1 MNQPQ
6 RIVILGGGFAGTKSV
21 STTSNAPGAR
31 VRPGHSG
38 LFFNWYECV
47 RRRAVERKV
56 VLRSLALEASAVR
69 CRNLGRDD
77 FPRHVSQQ
85 GVSGPFIS
93 GAGR

>member
-1 MNQPQ
+1 MLAT
-6 RIVILGGGFAGTKSV
+6 VAGDVAADEIPDHKIKDG
-21 STTSNAPGAR
+21 APGTI
-31 VRPGHSG
+31 PGAPSN
-38 LFFNWYECV
+38 FFNWYESARHGV
-47 RRRAVERKV
+47 VEHKT
-56 VLRSLALEASAVR
+56 VLRELVLEASAVR